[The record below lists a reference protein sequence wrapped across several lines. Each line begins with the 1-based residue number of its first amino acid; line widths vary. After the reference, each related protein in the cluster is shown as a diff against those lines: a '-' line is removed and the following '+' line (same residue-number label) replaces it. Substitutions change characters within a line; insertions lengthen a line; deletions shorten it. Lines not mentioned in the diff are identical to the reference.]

1 MTWKEIETRRLCLRP
16 LRPEDEFMLAAA
28 LNDFE
33 VSRWL
38 SRVPF
43 PYTRDHAKAFV
54 AAQTGGDPRNR
65 ICAIAFKA
73 APAVLIGVV
82 SYEYLDSQAAPEF
95 GYWLGRAFWR
105 RGLMTEAAT
114 ALLAH
119 GFAEGIQTF
128 ASGYWNPAS
137 GAVLRKLGFTEAGFA
152 RQFSVALGREV
163 DCVKLRLDRARTFG
177 LSGMSAFHEKGRAA

>member
-1 MTWKEIETRRLCLRP
+1 MTWKDIDTRRLCLRP
-16 LRPEDEFMLAAA
+16 LRPEDEFMLAAS

-33 VSRWL
+33 VSRRL
-38 SRVPF
+38 SRVPY
-43 PYTRDHAKAFV
+43 PYTRADAAAFIT
-54 AAQTGGDPRNR
+54 AQAQGDPRNR
-65 ICAIAFKA
+65 ICAITFKA
-73 APAVLIGVV
+73 APAVVIGVV
-82 SYEYLDSQAAPEF
+82 SYEYLEAQEAPEF

-105 RGLMTEAAT
+105 RGIMTEAAT

-119 GFAEGIQTF
+119 GFGEGIQAF

-137 GAVLRKLGFTEAGFA
+137 GALLKKLSFVEDGTA
-152 RQFSVALGREV
+152 RVQSVALGGEV